1 MNGALLQRVR
11 ERLDALY
18 GARLKGVVLYGSEAR
33 GDADADSD
41 IDIMVLLDGPIAL
54 WRETRA
60 IVEALYD
67 IQLEVIRPLH
77 ATPVDFKSYQAQEY
91 ALYRNA
97 KRDGKAA

>member
-1 MNGALLQRVR
+1 MNSVLLQRIKK
-11 ERLDALY
+11 RLSDLY

-33 GDADADSD
+33 GDADAESD

-60 IVEALYD
+60 IVETLYD
-67 IQLEVIRPLH
+67 IQLEVIRPIH
-77 ATPVDFKSYQAQEY
+77 ATPVDVKSYLAQEY

-97 KRDGKAA
+97 RRDGKAA